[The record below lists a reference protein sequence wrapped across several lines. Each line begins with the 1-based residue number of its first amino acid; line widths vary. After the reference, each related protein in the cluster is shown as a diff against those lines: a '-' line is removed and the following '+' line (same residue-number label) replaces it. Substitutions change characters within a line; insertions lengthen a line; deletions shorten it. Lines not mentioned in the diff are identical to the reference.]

1 MTKYCLQERA
11 KVYEAVVIMEA
22 KEIIEKI
29 SSIEKEIYT
38 YIIGTEHWLFYWI
51 TNKEVQDFIK
61 EYPEDYEDRVHLSV
75 YSLSPNSPQFEISFD
90 DHPNDVEHIQRYGV
104 ISTFRD
110 SVKAKWLEWNGK
122 VKDMQIEEKE
132 KELAYYKEKVVK
144 TEKEI
149 DELKT
154 L

>member
-1 MTKYCLQERA
+1 
-11 KVYEAVVIMEA
+11 MEV

-29 SSIEKEIYT
+29 SSIEEEIYN
-38 YIIGTEHWLFYWI
+38 YIINTEHWLFYWI

-61 EYPEDYEDRVHLSV
+61 EYPEDYDDRVHLQVGNISF
-75 YSLSPNSPQFEISFD
+75 SPSFVIKFD
-90 DHPNDVEHIQRYGV
+90 DHPDDIKSIERYV
-104 ISTFRD
+104 NLATFRY

-122 VKDMQIEEKE
+122 VKEIQIEEKE
-132 KELAYYKEKVVK
+132 KELAYYKKKVIS

-149 DELKT
+149 EELKM

>member
-1 MTKYCLQERA
+1 
-11 KVYEAVVIMEA
+11 MEP

-29 SSIEKEIYT
+29 SSIEEEIYN
-38 YIIGTEHWLFYWI
+38 YIINTEHWLFYWI

-61 EYPEDYEDRVHLSV
+61 EYPEDYEDRVHLQVSNI
-75 YSLSPNSPQFEISFD
+75 SSSPSFIIKFDTHPD
-90 DHPNDVEHIQRYGV
+90 DIESIERYAV
-104 ISTFRD
+104 LYTFRD

-122 VKDMQIEEKE
+122 VKELQIKEKE
-132 KELAYYKEKVVK
+132 QELAYYKKKVSD

-149 DELKT
+149 KELKM

>member
-1 MTKYCLQERA
+1 
-11 KVYEAVVIMEA
+11 MEA
-22 KEIIEKI
+22 KEIIEKV
-29 SSIEKEIYT
+29 SSIEEEVYN
-38 YIIGTEHWLFYWI
+38 YIINTEHWLFYWI

-61 EYPEDYEDRVHLSV
+61 EYPEDYEDRVHLSI

-90 DHPNDVEHIQRYGV
+90 DHPNDVGYIQRYGI

-110 SVKAKWLEWNGK
+110 SVKARWLEWSGK
-122 VKDMQIEEKE
+122 VKELQIMDKE
-132 KELAYYKEKVVK
+132 RQLAYYKKKVVE

-149 DELKT
+149 NELKM